1 MNTEIGLKYNPPL
14 MKEFFET
21 QLPAIITGIL
31 GVGAY
36 IFERRRKNAE
46 VQQVESD
53 ATQAMQAS
61 YKNWVNDA
69 NLKFE
74 EMTLAISGMKTKIQW
89 LEENEVLTNIK
100 ISGLEKEVVEWK
112 QKYINLKEEMT
123 LRDNGINTTSTS
135 GE

>member
-1 MNTEIGLKYNPPL
+1 
-14 MKEFFET
+14 MKDFLET

>member
-1 MNTEIGLKYNPPL
+1 
-14 MKEFFET
+14 MKEFLET

-36 IFERRRKNAE
+36 IFERRRKHAE

-112 QKYINLKEEMT
+112 QKYINLKEEIAI
-123 LRDNGINTTSTS
+123 RDNGINTTSS
-135 GE
+135 PGE

>member
-1 MNTEIGLKYNPPL
+1 
-14 MKEFFET
+14 MKEFLET

-112 QKYINLKEEMT
+112 QKYINLKEEIAI
-123 LRDNGINTTSTS
+123 RDNGINTTSS
-135 GE
+135 KGE

>member
-1 MNTEIGLKYNPPL
+1 
-14 MKEFFET
+14 MKEFLET

-112 QKYINLKEEMT
+112 RKYINLKEEMT
-123 LRDNGINTTSTS
+123 LRDNGINTTSS
-135 GE
+135 PGE

>member
-1 MNTEIGLKYNPPL
+1 
-14 MKEFFET
+14 MKEFLET

-36 IFERRRKNAE
+36 IFERRRKHAE
-46 VQQVESD
+46 IQQVESD

-69 NLKFE
+69 NAKFE
-74 EMTLAISGMKTKIQW
+74 EMTLAISGMKTKIKW

-100 ISGLEKEVVEWK
+100 IEGLQKEVIEWK
-112 QKYINLKEEMT
+112 QKYISLKKEME
-123 LRDNGINTTSTS
+123 LRDNGTNTTSST

>member
-1 MNTEIGLKYNPPL
+1 
-14 MKEFFET
+14 MKEFLET

-36 IFERRRKNAE
+36 IFERRRKHAE

-112 QKYINLKEEMT
+112 QKYINLKEEIAI
-123 LRDNGINTTSTS
+123 RDNGINTTSS
-135 GE
+135 KGE

>member
-1 MNTEIGLKYNPPL
+1 
-14 MKEFFET
+14 MKEFLET

-46 VQQVESD
+46 IQQVESD
-53 ATQAMQAS
+53 ANQGMQAS

-69 NLKFE
+69 NAKFE
-74 EMTLAISGMKTKIQW
+74 EMRSDILSMKSKIDS
-89 LEENEVLTNIK
+89 LEKNEVLMTIK
-100 ISGLEKEVVEWK
+100 IEGLELEVVEWK
-112 QKYINLKEEMT
+112 RKYTNLKEEMAI
-123 LRDNGINTTSTS
+123 RDNGINTTSTP

>member
-1 MNTEIGLKYNPPL
+1 
-14 MKEFFET
+14 MKDFLET

-46 VQQVESD
+46 IQKVESD
-53 ATQAMQAS
+53 ANQGMQAS

-69 NLKFE
+69 NSKFE
-74 EMTLAISGMKTKIQW
+74 EMRSDIISMKSKIDKLEANETLMILKID
-89 LEENEVLTNIK
+89 
-100 ISGLEKEVVEWK
+100 GLEIEVIEWK
-112 QKYINLKEEMT
+112 QKYINLKAEIE
-123 LRDNGINTTSTS
+123 LRDNGINTTSTP

>member
-1 MNTEIGLKYNPPL
+1 